1 MLRREMRKSTNAW
14 IQGRKARP
22 RFLIGICWYSFI
34 KPTDLS
40 HLRVQATDFHGAPW
54 TDTTSASGS
63 GTVGCSPN
71 KDTQYRAGLLSRA
84 QSLYCSQFP
93 RLLAKYNWQ
102 ELLLLS
108 AGFPFPS
115 PLPTIPCVK
124 HHSHYLS
131 VRLERSNL
139 FTSTYSFLDQ
149 CNVIVSC
156 SPHPTSINPPLYLT
170 AMAESLKTHFTKNP
184 IVSHRFFPWQTL
196 NKSAVEPCT
205 KRKIKRIKPSLVLLR
220 PWCTSSIDP
229 CN

>member
-1 MLRREMRKSTNAW
+1 MDWHHLSIQLRHGGLQSK
-14 IQGRKARP
+14 QGH
-22 RFLIGICWYSFI
+22 
-34 KPTDLS
+34 T
-40 HLRVQATDFHGAPW
+40 
-54 TDTTSASGS
+54 
-63 GTVGCSPN
+63 
-71 KDTQYRAGLLSRA
+71 AGLLSRA

-124 HHSHYLS
+124 HHSQYLG

-156 SPHPTSINPPLYLT
+156 SPHPTSINPPLHLT

-184 IVSHRFFPWQTL
+184 IVSHRFF
-196 NKSAVEPCT
+196 
-205 KRKIKRIKPSLVLLR
+205 SLTNTEQKCSR
-220 PWCTSSIDP
+220 TMCKEK
-229 CN
+229 N